1 MDTYT
6 ISYKNYKVN
15 GQKRTDVIVY
25 QNGTWINK
33 FITSDA
39 EKNKVYAQN
48 LVNALR
54 QKAARTWAF

>member
-1 MDTYT
+1 MNTYT
-6 ISYKNYKVN
+6 VSYKNYKLN

-33 FITSDA
+33 FLTADA
-39 EKNKVYAQN
+39 EKNKTYALN

-54 QKAARTWAF
+54 RKEARTFPF